1 MKFREAIAP
10 ADNTRTQGLAGM
22 FGALIG
28 AGLVYWYL
36 WGTHPDGQTIVLK
49 VSAGALLGCVIGVAL
64 VTALFMRMSPKVE
77 PDQDDTD

>member
-1 MKFREAIAP
+1 MG
-10 ADNTRTQGLAGM
+10 DT
-22 FGALIG
+22 
-28 AGLVYWYL
+28 
-36 WGTHPDGQTIVLK
+36 PDGQTIVLK